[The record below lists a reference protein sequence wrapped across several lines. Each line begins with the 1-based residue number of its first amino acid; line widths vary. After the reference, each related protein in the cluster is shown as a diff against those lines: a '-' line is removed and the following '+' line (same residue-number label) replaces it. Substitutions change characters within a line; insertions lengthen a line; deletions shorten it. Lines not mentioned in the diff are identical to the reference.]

1 MKYWRLRLSAGRLAA
16 VASRGDVEKAHQRAS
31 RNRDKALSQ
40 FPPTVLS
47 RQGGVVHFDAL
58 AQRSETGEMPH
69 AEIVFTIDGRE
80 VRGTS
85 DGNGPVDAIF
95 NAIKSLY
102 PHEATLALFDVHAV
116 TEGTD
121 AQAGVTV
128 RLTEDGRSVT
138 GRSADTDT
146 LVSAAKAYVH
156 ALNKLLMKRQV
167 SSNEAITAAR

>member
-1 MKYWRLRLSAGRLAA
+1 ML
-16 VASRGDVEKAHQRAS
+16 
-31 RNRDKALSQ
+31 
-40 FPPTVLS
+40 F
-47 RQGGVVHFDAL
+47 
-58 AQRSETGEMPH
+58 RS
-69 AEIVFTIDGRE
+69 
-80 VRGTS
+80 
-85 DGNGPVDAIF
+85 
-95 NAIKSLY
+95 